1 MARSGSSAKRLLMQ
15 PIDFEGEVRKIIEKD
30 NRFDREAYI
39 FLRHALDHCHKTML
53 KAGKRG
59 AGDTHV
65 SVAELLDG
73 IRSYALQEYGPMA
86 MTVFNAWGLTTC
98 EHFGDIV
105 FSMVEHRLLSITEQ
119 DTREEF
125 RKGYDFHEAFVVPF
139 KPGKKIEK
147 PAAEPSAK

>member
-1 MARSGSSAKRLLMQ
+1 VGCSPKNFLMQ
-15 PIDFEGEVRKIIEKD
+15 SIDFEGEVRNIIEKD
-30 NRFDREAYI
+30 QRFDREAYV

-53 KAGKRG
+53 KAGKKS
-59 AGDTHV
+59 AGENHV
-65 SVAELLDG
+65 SVAQLLDG

-86 MTVFNAWGLTTC
+86 MTVLNSWGVMKC
-98 EHFGDIV
+98 EDFGDIV
-105 FSMVEHRLLSITEQ
+105 FKMVEHRLLSTTEQ

-125 RKGYDFHEAFVVPF
+125 RKGYEFHDAFVVPF